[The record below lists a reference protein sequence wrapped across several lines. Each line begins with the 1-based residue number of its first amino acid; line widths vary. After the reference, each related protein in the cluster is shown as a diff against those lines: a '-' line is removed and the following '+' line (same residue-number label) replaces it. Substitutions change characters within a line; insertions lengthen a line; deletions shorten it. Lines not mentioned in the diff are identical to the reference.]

1 MTTDNWIVFFGED
14 WGRHPS
20 TGQHLAKEL
29 AQRYQVLWVNS
40 MGLRAP
46 EFTVGDIKRA
56 FSKVGQFIGSLA
68 RKPDAPE
75 GDAAPANIHVVSPM
89 AIPFLKY
96 RLVRRINHFLVMKYL
111 NRKMQQAGVTS
122 PLLITSAVES
132 VDVIDELGAST
143 KAYYCADEYSEI
155 AGLDSELVI
164 SLERELLQ
172 KIDVV
177 IATSSLLQASK
188 SRHHPNVQYLP
199 HGVDYELFS
208 QALEPGEEP
217 GDIRTIPQ
225 PIIGFV
231 GLLGEHINYALIE
244 RLASEI
250 PDASVVLIGPVEEQ
264 ISVPARSNIYHL
276 GPKPYAMLP
285 SYLARF
291 AVCTIPYAYSDRNK
305 FANPTKLRE
314 YLAAGC
320 PVVSTLQTEVG
331 KLSDFVVFADDEDEF
346 VSAVRRVL
354 AMDSGKTRVE
364 LSESM
369 RENSWE
375 ARAKTLLRMMEVDT
389 GEGRDTADEEIA
401 VAQRANM

>member
-1 MTTDNWIVFFGED
+1 
-14 WGRHPS
+14 
-20 TGQHLAKEL
+20 
-29 AQRYQVLWVNS
+29 
-40 MGLRAP
+40 
-46 EFTVGDIKRA
+46 
-56 FSKVGQFIGSLA
+56 
-68 RKPDAPE
+68 
-75 GDAAPANIHVVSPM
+75 
-89 AIPFLKY
+89 
-96 RLVRRINHFLVMKYL
+96 MKYL
-111 NRKMQQAGVTS
+111 TRKMQEAGVTS

-132 VDVIDELGAST
+132 VDVIDELGARR

-177 IATSSLLQASK
+177 IATSSLLQVSK

-199 HGVDYELFS
+199 HGVDYKLFS
-208 QALEPGEEP
+208 QALEPGEQP
-217 GDIRTIPQ
+217 ADIRTIPQ
-225 PIIGFV
+225 PMIGFV

-244 RLASEI
+244 RLANEI
-250 PDASVVLIGPVEEQ
+250 PDASVVLIGPVEEH

-285 SYLARF
+285 SYLACF

-331 KLSDFVVFADDEDEF
+331 KLSDFVVFADDEDAF

-354 AMDSGKTRVE
+354 AIDSGKNRAE

-375 ARAKTLLRMMEVDT
+375 ARANTLLRMMEVDT
-389 GEGRDTADEEIA
+389 GKEDDTADKRTAA
-401 VAQRANM
+401 VQPVDM